1 MIIRRVV
8 YFLETVLFII
18 LSAPIAIMPFRW
30 SLKCGEIL
38 GRLLFYL
45 WKDRREIAINN
56 IRTSIN
62 IGALKTIN
70 SPEEIIKKNFE
81 NIGKSFVEVVKIF
94 YGLDKKLL
102 DSIHIEGKSNLEI
115 AESKGKGVLFITG
128 HCGNWELMALT
139 MSAKFKNISVVARP
153 LNNPYLNKLVE
164 LSRKR
169 YGNTVIYKKGALKTV
184 IQTLGE
190 KGYVGI
196 LMDQAV
202 LANEGYIIEFLG
214 RNAWTTKMPALI
226 ARKTGAAVVPAFIH
240 RTDGTHVI
248 KIYPEVEISKNND
261 RDKAVIED
269 TKRFSKYIE
278 SYIQEHPSEWLWIHR
293 RWKRVTPNN
302 PGIAQK
308 ENCFT

>member
-8 YFLETVLFII
+8 YFLETILFIV
-18 LSAPIAIMPFRW
+18 LSVPIAIMPFRW

-45 WKDRREIAINN
+45 WKHRRQIAINN
-56 IRTSIN
+56 IQASID

-70 SPEEIIKKNFE
+70 SPREIIKKNFE
-81 NIGKSFVEVVKIF
+81 NKGKVFVEAVKIF
-94 YGLDKKLL
+94 YGLDKKLFASVRI
-102 DSIHIEGKSNLEI
+102 DGKENLEI

-128 HCGNWELMALT
+128 HCGNWELMAVA

-164 LSRKR
+164 LSRRR
-169 YGNTVIYKKGALKTV
+169 YGNTIIYKKGALRPV
-184 IQTLGE
+184 IQTLKN

-196 LMDQAV
+196 LIDQAV
-202 LANEGYIIEFLG
+202 LADEGYLIEFLG

-248 KIYPEVEISKNND
+248 KIYPEVEISKSNEKDN
-261 RDKAVIED
+261 AVIED
-269 TKRFSKYIE
+269 TKKFSKYIE

-293 RWKRVTPNN
+293 RWKRVNPNN
-302 PGIAQK
+302 THIP
-308 ENCFT
+308 